1 MTRLTVRVV
10 RLVRGSAG
18 HLARPI
24 VLAFIVALWALPS
37 PASRAAVFNP
47 KTFTLSNGLQ
57 VVVVENHRLPV
68 IRQLLF
74 YRVGASDDPAGKS
87 GLAHYLEHLLFKGTK
102 TIAPGEFSK
111 IVARNGGRD
120 NAFTS
125 NDTTAYYQT
134 LSKDQLELVMRLEA
148 DRMANLVIAPEEAVP
163 ELQVVIEERRSRVDN
178 RPAAQLDEHMEAAL
192 YMHHPYRVPVIGWQ
206 HELKT
211 LTVQDALDFFK
222 IHYAPNNAI
231 LIIAGDV
238 TLDEVRLL
246 AEKYYGVIPSNP
258 AIKPR
263 VRLQEPPQRAARR
276 VVMHSP
282 QVREPSFSREYLAPS
297 HTSGQTKH
305 GYALEILSD
314 ILGGGTTSRLYRKL
328 VIEKKLALGVSTN
341 YDGDVFGPAAFGF
354 GLRPRSNVDVGVA
367 EAGLDSEI
375 KRLITDGVSEEELA
389 TAKRRLMA
397 GAVFARDSLRRGAVT
412 IGTAITAGMSIADVE
427 NWPERIKAVTREQV
441 LAAARHTLRPE
452 RSVTGLLLPE
462 NSKARSDKPS
472 RRRAQARRT
481 QEGAN

>member
-1 MTRLTVRVV
+1 MLRLTVGLVHSIRGAAVH
-10 RLVRGSAG
+10 LVRAT
-18 HLARPI
+18 
-24 VLAFIVALWALPS
+24 VLLFIVALWTLPS
-37 PASRAAVFNP
+37 TASRAAVFNP
-47 KTFTLSNGLQ
+47 QTFTLSNGLQ

-68 IRQLLF
+68 VRQLLF
-74 YRVGASDDPAGKS
+74 YRVGASDDPPGKS

-102 TIAPGEFSK
+102 TVAPGEFSK

-134 LSKDQLELVMRLEA
+134 VSKDRLELIMRLEA
-148 DRMANLVIAPEEAVP
+148 DRLANLKIAPEEAVP

-178 RPAAQLDEHMEAAL
+178 RPAAQFDEHMEAAL
-192 YMHHPYRVPVIGWQ
+192 YMNHPYRVPVIGWQ
-206 HELKT
+206 HELKA

-222 IHYAPNNAI
+222 NHYGPNNAI

-238 TLDEVRLL
+238 TVDEVRPL
-246 AEKYYGVIPSNP
+246 AEKYYGGIPPNP

-282 QVREPSFSREYLAPS
+282 RVREASFSREYLAPS
-297 HTSGQTKH
+297 HTSVETKH

-328 VIEKKLALGVSTN
+328 VIEKKLALGVSAY

-354 GLRPRSNVDVGVA
+354 GLRPRSNIDVGEV

-375 KRLITDGVSEEELA
+375 KRLIADGVSDEELA
-389 TAKRRLMA
+389 TAKKRLMA
-397 GAVFARDSLRRGAVT
+397 GAVFARDSLRRGAVA

-427 NWPERIKAVTREQV
+427 NWPDRIKAVTREQV

-462 NSKARSDKPS
+462 ESKAQSDKAEGK
-472 RRRAQARRT
+472 RARRT
-481 QEGAN
+481 QEGTN